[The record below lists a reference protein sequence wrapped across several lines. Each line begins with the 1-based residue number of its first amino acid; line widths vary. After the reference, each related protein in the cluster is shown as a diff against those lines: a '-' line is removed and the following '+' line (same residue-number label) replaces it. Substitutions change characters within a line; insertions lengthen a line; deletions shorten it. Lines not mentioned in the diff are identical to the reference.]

1 MCPQGADGVFDP
13 SRQERDWPLSDCKS
27 AHLYHVCF
35 LVAGALLLIAAMS
48 IPAVAVDRLKD
59 QPVTSGRAF
68 SVVHGTVKTEVD
80 LSDLSKLPR
89 YKLLT
94 DSPWEDGQQEFEG
107 VLLRDVLALLQMSD
121 AKAVI
126 IYAMDN
132 YSQRIPRE
140 DWLDYPTLLA
150 LRADGSFLTRR
161 TKGPTRLVY
170 PVLDHPELDNPVH
183 KGRWIWLIETVERAD

>member
-1 MCPQGADGVFDP
+1 M
-13 SRQERDWPLSDCKS
+13 SDCKS
-27 AHLYHVCF
+27 ASFKYLSL
-35 LVAGALLLIAAMS
+35 LVACALIPIAAMVL
-48 IPAVAVDRLKD
+48 PAVAVDRLKD

-68 SVVHGTVKTEVD
+68 SAVHGTIKTEVD

-121 AKAVI
+121 ARAVI
-126 IYAMDN
+126 IYATDN

>member
-1 MCPQGADGVFDP
+1 M
-13 SRQERDWPLSDCKS
+13 SDCKT
-27 AHLYHVCF
+27 AHFNQVLCLFVC
-35 LVAGALLLIAAMS
+35 ALTLIAAMS
-48 IPAVAVDRLKD
+48 FPASAAERLQD

-68 SVVHGTVKTEVD
+68 SVVQGTVKTEVD

-89 YKLLT
+89 YRLLT

-107 VLLRDVLALLQMSD
+107 VLLRDVLALLHLSD
-121 AKAVI
+121 ARAVI

-150 LRADGSFLTRR
+150 LRADEAFLTRR

-183 KGRWIWLIETVERAD
+183 KGRWVWLIESMERAD